1 MNSFKNKWIEIQG
14 YKHDGRMHRIWDS
27 VYVVDQTDEYIV
39 VASTKTKVIEHDFR
53 IWYTKEPA
61 IMIFFNNHWWNVIAM
76 LKKSG
81 LTYYVNLAS
90 PFVIDSKRIKYI
102 DYDLDLKLY
111 PNNDIRLIDVK
122 EYGYHRK
129 KYNYGAD
136 IDQILRYNIN
146 QVKHYMENG
155 LKKRWMGIIFAVL
168 ITITFGFAFNS
179 VQSNTICAAFD
190 GAFNVDPLYMGIGIT
205 LLTIIK
211 SDI

>member
-27 VYVVDQTDEYIV
+27 VYVVDQTENYIV

-61 IMIFFNNHWWNVIAM
+61 IMVFFTNHWWNVIAM
-76 LKKSG
+76 LKKGG

-111 PNNDIRLIDVK
+111 PQVK
-122 EYGYHRK
+122 EYMEKGEFPFDDK
-129 KYNYGAD
+129 KIREYYD
-136 IDQILRYNIN
+136 
-146 QVKHYMENG
+146 VF
-155 LKKRWMGIIFAVL
+155 LKETKRGDL
-168 ITITFGFAFNS
+168 S
-179 VQSNTICAAFD
+179 E
-190 GAFNVDPLYMGIGIT
+190 L
-205 LLTIIK
+205 
-211 SDI
+211 